1 MATAKLRYTLV
12 VKPTFPDFA
21 NELKKF
27 ERLDYKTIREAKE
40 WYDILTE
47 SEKKRSYI
55 YDNVRGCK
63 VEL

>member
-1 MATAKLRYTLV
+1 MATAKSRYTLV

-27 ERLDYKTIREAKE
+27 ERLDCKTLVEAKE
-40 WYDILTE
+40 WYGILTE
-47 SEKKRSYI
+47 SEKKKSYI
-55 YDNVRGCK
+55 WDNVRECK

>member
-27 ERLDYKTIREAKE
+27 ERLDCKTLVEAKE
-40 WYDILTE
+40 WYGILTDRE
-47 SEKKRSYI
+47 RKRSYI
-55 YDNVRGCK
+55 YDNVRACR